1 MQLCCTDDKTK
12 YKVIDVKGKDANRMA
27 EFGLNAGT
35 NIYVI
40 GTSHDIIQL
49 ELRDYKLA
57 LRKCDVENVEVEPI
71 N

>member
-1 MQLCCTDDKTK
+1 LKLCCTEDKTK
-12 YKVIDVKGKDANRMA
+12 YKVIQVKGKDANRMA

-35 NIYVI
+35 DIYVI
-40 GTSHDIIQL
+40 STCHDIIQL

-71 N
+71 I

>member
-1 MQLCCTDDKTK
+1 MKLCCTEDKTK
-12 YKVIDVKGKDANRMA
+12 YKVIQVKGKDANRMA

-35 NIYVI
+35 DIYVI
-40 GTSHDIIQL
+40 STFHDIIQL

-71 N
+71 I